1 MRSRDCDPA
10 VIDPDARSIVP
21 AVRWCRSF
29 RQARLHQPDLQGNA
43 AFWLQAEG
51 SLTRHLQLRCRESFH
66 VEVAN
71 EGFSLPNREE
81 ALTLDIPH
89 RQRAWIREVRLCGDG
104 RPWVLARTIIP
115 LATLN
120 GRGRRL
126 RHLGRT
132 PLGAWLFSHRE
143 WSRGPLQA
151 GLCRS
156 AGPAAPRCARRSIFS
171 SDNHRLLVGE
181 YFLPELLA
189 QPL

>member
-1 MRSRDCDPA
+1 MRSRDCNPA
-10 VIDPDARSIVP
+10 VIEPDARSIVP

-43 AFWLQAEG
+43 AFWLQVEG

-71 EGFSLPNREE
+71 EGFSLPTREE

-126 RHLGRT
+126 RHLGRI

-151 GLCRS
+151 GLCRGT
-156 AGPAAPRCARRSIFS
+156 GPDTPRCARRSIFS

-181 YFLPELLA
+181 YFLPELLT

>member
-1 MRSRDCDPA
+1 MPSRDCKTAVSSPA
-10 VIDPDARSIVP
+10 LHSIVP

-29 RQARLHQPDLQGNA
+29 RQARLFQPDLTGTA

-51 SLTRHLQLRCRESFH
+51 SLTRHLQLRCRERFH

-71 EGFSLPNREE
+71 EGFALPSREE
-81 ALTLDIPH
+81 ALTLGIPP

-104 RPWVLARTIIP
+104 MPWVLARTIIP
-115 LATLN
+115 LDTLS

-132 PLGAWLFSHRE
+132 PLGAWLFSQRE
-143 WSRGPLQA
+143 WSRGPLQT
-151 GLCRS
+151 GLCR
-156 AGPAAPRCARRSIFS
+156 AASDHTPRCARRSVFAS
-171 SDNHRLLVGE
+171 GDHRLLVGE
-181 YFLPELLA
+181 YFLPALLE